1 MRGCVTSVGTVLDS
15 VLIACWLLV
24 LVLGWLWVLLI
35 CCGWVYWLDVLSL
48 SFRFVRFGSWCF

>member
-1 MRGCVTSVGTVLDS
+1 MTSVGTVLDS
-15 VLIACWLLV
+15 VLIACWLFV

-35 CCGWVYWLDVLSL
+35 CCGWVYWIDVLSL